1 MLRLSTLAAAM
12 LLIDEEGRRP
22 PSWLARPSDSD
33 VETVLTHLVPI
44 RTRSAL
50 AASYARE
57 GRRLLAGVHGPARSA
72 DAVDEID
79 LAYALR
85 WVQLGDVRAAS

>member
-1 MLRLSTLAAAM
+1 MLRLSALAAA
-12 LLIDEEGRRP
+12 LDRLDEGRP
-22 PSWLARPSDSD
+22 PASWLVHPSDGD
-33 VETVLTHLVPI
+33 VETVLAHLVPI
-44 RTRSAL
+44 GSRSAL

-72 DAVDEID
+72 DVVDAID

-85 WVQLGDVRAAS
+85 WVQLGDVRAAG